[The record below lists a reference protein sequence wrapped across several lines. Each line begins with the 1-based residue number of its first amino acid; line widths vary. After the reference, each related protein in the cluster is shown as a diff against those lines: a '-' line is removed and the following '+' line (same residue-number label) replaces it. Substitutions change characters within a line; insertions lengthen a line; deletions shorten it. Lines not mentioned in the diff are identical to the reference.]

1 MKEPGLRRE
10 AVVLSLLLLG
20 SACSAGQ
27 DPTFSAPP
35 AAPVPRA
42 PSLGI
47 VSRAQ
52 VELEHPEFLRSGP
65 EVEPDLAVAAALR
78 RVPPGARIEVIFGT
92 WCGDSKRELSRFW
105 KALDVATGA
114 PPFEIHYV
122 GVDRTKR
129 EPADLLAGRNLL
141 YVPTFVVY
149 RDGAEVGRVVES
161 APAGIEKE
169 LLDLLTGAA
178 SGLRTG
184 RGDLQPAATLR
195 NQGRR

>member
-1 MKEPGLRRE
+1 
-10 AVVLSLLLLG
+10 LSLLLLG

-35 AAPVPRA
+35 AAPPVPRA